1 MFVISQLHKN
11 DSPKALSS
19 LWLHLSLSGRKTK
32 WAFRELPVISF
43 TFPDFDLQ
51 TRSFNSRPSSSTART
66 RAYSSTWESFPFC
79 LAIRQMSPT
88 FGILSSWLH
97 FFGEKSQLTIIS
109 RRRSY
114 ILARYSCNSRYFVGS
129 SPSVPQILSL
139 IPARR
144 KELGVST
151 RSWSPR

>member
-1 MFVISQLHKN
+1 MASMFVNSQLHKLTFQRR
-11 DSPKALSS
+11 SAHFGF
-19 LWLHLSLSGRKTK
+19 HLSVSGRKTK

-51 TRSFNSRPSSSTART
+51 TLNFNSRPSSSTAST
-66 RAYSSTWESFPFC
+66 RAYSSTWESLPLC

-129 SPSVPQILSL
+129 SPSVP
-139 IPARR
+139 
-144 KELGVST
+144 
-151 RSWSPR
+151 